1 MKKLNI
7 VGDLRDLILIFQIV
21 LWEKFFFQKLKF
33 ISNVRLINVFSSF
46 WCLIFPWMMMS
57 AKFLLGVLCNDWC
70 LKIDQKCTDCP
81 NLIKQTSLINRKYIL
96 QDFECLDSA
105 YCLLNM
111 YSHICDFLSLFYLI
125 FCKLTLVIKESRYIQ
140 VHPRGSRRSFITKP
154 LSAITLS
161 PLSSNER
168 IPDCLVIS
176 LSDMPPVYNW
186 DTKVTLPEGAIY
198 TQQCFSCSGTF
209 VLWENLRLP
218 QQRGRCLDL
227 EFSGIRD
234 HPCWRKFPTAIGHC
248 FLNYMFRQPEIDRSQ
263 HKIKQIDP
271 WCKYPW
277 NCGTRNVE

>member
-46 WCLIFPWMMMS
+46 WCLILPWMMMS

-140 VHPRGSRRSFITKP
+140 STSKRLKEVIYNKTSISHYIVSSFK
-154 LSAITLS
+154 
-161 PLSSNER
+161 
-168 IPDCLVIS
+168 
-176 LSDMPPVYNW
+176 
-186 DTKVTLPEGAIY
+186 
-198 TQQCFSCSGTF
+198 Q
-209 VLWENLRLP
+209 WENSRLFSDFLVWYASSIQLRYKSNTTW
-218 QQRGRCLDL
+218 RCN
-227 EFSGIRD
+227 IY
-234 HPCWRKFPTAIGHC
+234 PTV
-248 FLNYMFRQPEIDRSQ
+248 L
-263 HKIKQIDP
+263 
-271 WCKYPW
+271 
-277 NCGTRNVE
+277 